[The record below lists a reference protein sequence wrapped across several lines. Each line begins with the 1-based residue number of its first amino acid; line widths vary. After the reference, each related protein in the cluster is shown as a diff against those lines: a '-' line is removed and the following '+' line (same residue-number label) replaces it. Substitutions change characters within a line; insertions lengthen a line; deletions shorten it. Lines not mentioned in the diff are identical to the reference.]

1 MQMSPD
7 DFDGLGLTVSPPV
20 RATFDDLVALRRELH
35 RHPELSNQEHRTQQ
49 FVLNHLASS
58 GIAARPLGNT
68 GVGAIIHGRRA
79 GRVLLL
85 RADLD
90 ALPITEET
98 GAPYCSE
105 NPGVMHACGHDAHTA
120 MLLMTA
126 KLLATRGIESGAVKL
141 LFQPAEEF
149 GNGAQQMID
158 AGILKDPDVDGSLTL
173 HVWSEYGIG
182 QVVALDGPAMAS
194 LVQFRLI
201 VTGKGVHAASPER
214 GIDPILAACQ
224 VVSAAQSLV
233 SRRTSPHD
241 VAVLS
246 FTSFNAG
253 TTFNV
258 IPDQAVLLGTIR
270 AFRKEI
276 RDAIKEGLVRV
287 SAAVAESMGAAAAV
301 EFVEEND
308 PVVNDPA
315 IAALVRTVAAE
326 IVGPERIISPHPLM
340 PGEDISL
347 IHQRV
352 PGVIAFLGC
361 GAADGSSFP
370 QHHPRFDIDER
381 VLPIGVDIA
390 TRFVARF
397 LEEH

>member
-1 MQMSPD
+1 MSPGNLD
-7 DFDGLGLTVSPPV
+7 DLGVAVSPPV
-20 RATFDDLVALRRELH
+20 RAAFDDLVALRRELH
-35 RHPELSNQEHRTQQ
+35 RHPELSNQENRAQQ

-68 GVGAIIHGRRA
+68 GVGAIIRGPRP

-98 GAPYCSE
+98 GTSYCSE

-120 MLLMTA
+120 MLLTTA
-126 KLLATRGIESGAVKL
+126 KLLANRGIESGAVKL

-158 AGILKDPDVDGSLTL
+158 AGILADPTVDASFTL

-182 QVVALDGPAMAS
+182 HVVALDGPAMAS
-194 LVQFRLI
+194 LVEFR
-201 VTGKGVHAASPER
+201 VVVQGKGVHAASPEK
-214 GIDPILAACQ
+214 GIDPIFAACQ
-224 VVSAAQSLV
+224 IVTAAQSLV

-246 FTSFNAG
+246 FTSFSAG
-253 TTFNV
+253 STFNV

-270 AFRKEI
+270 AFREEI
-276 RDAIKEGLVRV
+276 RDAIKEGLVRLCV
-287 SAAVAESMGAAAAV
+287 AVAESMGAVATV

-315 IAALVRTVAAE
+315 MAALARAVATE
-326 IVGPERIISPHPLM
+326 VVGPGHIISPHPLM

-347 IHQRV
+347 IHKRV

-370 QHHPRFDIDER
+370 HHHPRFDIDER
-381 VLPIGVDIA
+381 VLPIGVEIA

-397 LEEH
+397 LEDE